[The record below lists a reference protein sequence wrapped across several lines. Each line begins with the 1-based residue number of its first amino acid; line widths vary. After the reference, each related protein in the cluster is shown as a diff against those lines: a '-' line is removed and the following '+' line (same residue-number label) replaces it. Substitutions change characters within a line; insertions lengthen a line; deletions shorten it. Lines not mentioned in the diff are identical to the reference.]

1 VVGAACTAG
10 RLLSPPC
17 WLLDALALSREKSR
31 MGRLTPARLGSLVV
45 GSQTVGCADE
55 LAEAAG

>member
-1 VVGAACTAG
+1 MVGAACMAG

-17 WLLDALALSREKSR
+17 WLSGALALSRERSR
-31 MGRLTPARLGSLVV
+31 MDRLTPGRLGSLVV